1 MLTADK
7 EKNRKVNVSYMAPK
21 RSVGYQERAHGGFC
35 VKVRIFVAGR
45 VGTWDQNVALLHPLL
60 CKPSNREHCHAYKYH
75 IKLLTL

>member
-1 MLTADK
+1 MLTEDK
-7 EKNRKVNVSYMAPK
+7 EKNRKVNVPY
-21 RSVGYQERAHGGFC
+21 VRAHGGFC